1 MALFE
6 HFPYTNFHEM
16 NLDWLLNRVKNI
28 EANVENLSEEAG
40 IDCVYVHVTYDAG
53 SGTYKS
59 DTDGRHIVDAFLAGK
74 KVICVY
80 NNIEYPGVIY
90 AGLGGVPNGGAF
102 RGMNVTEVTSS
113 SATVTFE
120 EFIITNTVAHTS
132 FSTTLS

>member
-59 DTDGRHIVDAFLAGK
+59 DIPGKKLVDYFGLGK

-80 NNIEYPGVIY
+80 DNIEYPGVVYSI
-90 AGLGGVPNGGAF
+90 GGIPAGGAF
-102 RGMNVTEVTSS
+102 RGMNVTEVTNS

-120 EFIITNTVAHTS
+120 EFVVTNTVAHTS
-132 FSTTLS
+132 YTATL

>member
-59 DTDGRHIVDAFLAGK
+59 DIPGKKLVDYFGLGK

-80 NNIEYPGVIY
+80 DNKEYPGVMY
-90 AGLGGVPNGGAF
+90 STGGIPNGGAF
-102 RGMNVTEVTSS
+102 RGMDVTEVTNS

-120 EFIITNTVAHTS
+120 EFVITHNVTHTA